1 MAGTGTSMAAT
12 SKPSFDEEDALGL
25 PIQQGCHRCCR
36 RWSDIS
42 QHFQVVVRG
51 WGNTIATQMATVSGD
66 RRPDAA
72 EASVASREILLDIL
86 VHKSEV
92 QNMQVPNCSDVC
104 GLMVQVHVLQLLHVG
119 ASTSEDCLQ
128 IVQHRNHANPA
139 DQIITQS
146 RSGCTLNWL

>member
-1 MAGTGTSMAAT
+1 
-12 SKPSFDEEDALGL
+12 
-25 PIQQGCHRCCR
+25 
-36 RWSDIS
+36 
-42 QHFQVVVRG
+42 
-51 WGNTIATQMATVSGD
+51 
-66 RRPDAA
+66 
-72 EASVASREILLDIL
+72 
-86 VHKSEV
+86 
-92 QNMQVPNCSDVC
+92 MQVPICSDVC